1 VGEAVVLPLLAVVA
15 SGVLGCGAGVGLHVL
30 LREKRLP
37 RALLMRTTLQAR
49 LRAAC
54 IVAAATGCFAV
65 AQAANLEPLLACVT
79 MGLYAVNPRE
89 KKYTEV
95 DREELEV
102 RATCPCPGLDASRRV
117 CRIDEGYPAPKG
129 A

>member
-1 VGEAVVLPLLAVVA
+1 MGEAVVLPLLAVVA
-15 SGVLGCGAGVGLHVL
+15 SGLLGCGAGVGLHVL

-37 RALLMRTTLQAR
+37 RSLLLRTTLQAR

-54 IVAAATGCFAV
+54 ILVAATGCFAV

-89 KKYTEV
+89 RKYTEG

-102 RATCPCPGLDASRRV
+102 RTALSPAAWRQSSRV
-117 CRIDEGYPAPKG
+117 SS
-129 A
+129 